1 MLLVHQMVIAKC
13 HQWSKTSIV
22 GKVGNFIYSL
32 FCRMLTFALFM
43 AVENLAN
50 SLHLKELIF
59 FVSRVESS
67 NHHTSLAVIYL
78 IDKLI
83 NEIWTSDILHSIL
96 TLI

>member
-1 MLLVHQMVIAKC
+1 MNIEIKCIIMLLVHQMAIAKC

-43 AVENLAN
+43 GVENLSN

-67 NHHTSLAVIYL
+67 NHHTSLAVI
-78 IDKLI
+78 
-83 NEIWTSDILHSIL
+83 
-96 TLI
+96 